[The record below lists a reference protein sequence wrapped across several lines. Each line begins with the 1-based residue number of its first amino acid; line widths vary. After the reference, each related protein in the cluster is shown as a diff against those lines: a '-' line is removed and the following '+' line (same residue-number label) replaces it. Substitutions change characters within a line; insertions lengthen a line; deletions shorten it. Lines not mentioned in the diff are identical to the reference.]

1 VGAGSLVGTCAGRA
15 VAVAAGACVAGAVLD
30 GSATGAVAC
39 GRVWVGAGGTASEL
53 VDAGRALLH
62 AENANSATAASN
74 NV

>member
-1 VGAGSLVGTCAGRA
+1 
-15 VAVAAGACVAGAVLD
+15 VAGAVLD